1 MKLTNKWN
9 LFVYRLWAPGYDK
22 MMDRYFVSGRRRA
35 IELAA
40 MQPGERV
47 LLVGVGTGTDLTLLP
62 EGVHA
67 TGVDLSPD
75 MLAVAAKKIPI
86 PGRDIDL
93 KICDAQALPFDAAS
107 FDCIVLDLILCVVP
121 EPHLCLAEALRVL
134 KPEGRIVIFDKFLP
148 DTGKI
153 PLWRRIANLFV
164 TLFGTDLNRRLA
176 DMLKGQ
182 SCIVAHNEPSMF
194 NGMFRVIMLR
204 K

>member
-1 MKLTNKWN
+1 MQLTNKWN

-40 MQPGERV
+40 MKPGERV

-67 TGVDLSPD
+67 IGVDLSPH

-86 PGRDIDL
+86 PGRDIEL
-93 KICDAQALPFDAAS
+93 KICDAQALPFEAAS
-107 FDCIVLDLILCVVP
+107 FDCIMLDLILGVVP
-121 EPHLCLAEALRVL
+121 DPHLCLAEALRVL
-134 KPEGRIVIFDKFLP
+134 KPEGRIVIFDKFVS
-148 DTGKI
+148 DSGKI
-153 PLWRRIANLFV
+153 PLPRRFFNVFS
-164 TLFGTDLNRRLA
+164 TLCGTDINRRLG

-182 SCIVAHNEPSMF
+182 KCIVAINEPSMF